1 MAKITPLNDRVVAV
15 REVAESKTKSGLYL
29 PDNAKES
36 PKTAVIESVGKDV
49 KSVKKGEKIVFKE
62 YTATELKLDG
72 TDYLVIKEEDI
83 LATVA

>member
-49 KSVKKGEKIVFKE
+49 KSVKKGEKIVFSYVGYKNS
-62 YTATELKLDG
+62 
-72 TDYLVIKEEDI
+72 VITYDSQNNI
-83 LATVA
+83 NIG